1 MAERGEVAG
10 RRAYMVSINDREMQ
24 VMRCSLVKRR
34 NVSMGWNQQ
43 RAADAIRHTT

>member
-24 VMRCSLVKRR
+24 VMRCSLVKKEECFDGLE
-34 NVSMGWNQQ
+34 S
-43 RAADAIRHTT
+43 AAGG